1 MLHRP
6 ERNNHQWI
14 FLFEA
19 EIAHVTVMGANPFAH
34 IRRFPLDLLAKNAEH
49 GQRTVDT
56 VNGGARTGDG
66 QQHAAGA
73 ATNFENRPA
82 DALCQV
88 HIERPIDEIC
98 HGRVGAIVVFSQHGV
113 RVDSTGH
120 LRTPTRTASV
130 LLSVCRA
137 PITNTAG
144 ITCKRSTTASCR

>member
-19 EIAHVTVMGANPFAH
+19 EIAHVTVMGASPFAH

-88 HIERPIDEIC
+88 HIERPIEDRKSTRLNSS
-98 HGRVGAIVVFSQHGV
+98 HVAISYAVFCLKKKNNIV
-113 RVDSTGH
+113 
-120 LRTPTRTASV
+120 
-130 LLSVCRA
+130 
-137 PITNTAG
+137 NTAHLL
-144 ITCKRSTTASCR
+144 TQS